1 MNKELWD
8 NKTSNFLKKI
18 NGKPKDIVL
27 LCMLAIAL
35 IWVSWLVFHTDDTK
49 NVSSIQPTSTESR
62 VMQLLREIEGVGEAN
77 VMIYETDE
85 GIQSV
90 AVVCEGGNDLRV
102 IMNVRSAVSAAL
114 GTNEKIV
121 KVYLK
126 KE

>member
-1 MNKELWD
+1 LNKELWD

-18 NGKPKDIVL
+18 NGKTKDIVL

-102 IMNVRSAVSAAL
+102 IMNVRSAVAAAL

>member
-18 NGKPKDIVL
+18 NGKTKDIVL

-102 IMNVRSAVSAAL
+102 IMNVRSAVAAAL